1 MKEQTRYWLKTANND
16 LSVIEAILERKD
28 LTPMVAFHAQQAI
41 EKSLKAV
48 LEEKETK
55 VPRTHNLITLKELVE
70 KYLKINIEEEL
81 LTGINETY
89 IDTRYPTD
97 LGLLHSGIPSQRTA
111 GEFSGAAHRIFREVK
126 EFLSD

>member
-48 LEEKETK
+48 LEEKET
-55 VPRTHNLITLKELVE
+55 NQE
-70 KYLKINIEEEL
+70 LKI
-81 LTGINETY
+81 
-89 IDTRYPTD
+89 
-97 LGLLHSGIPSQRTA
+97 S
-111 GEFSGAAHRIFREVK
+111 FSIFYFLEVRIYQN
-126 EFLSD
+126 D

>member
-1 MKEQTRYWLKTANND
+1 MKKQTRYWLKMAHND
-16 LSVIEAILERKD
+16 LSVIEAILERED
-28 LTPMVAFHAQQAI
+28 LTPMVAFHSQQAI

-55 VPRTHNLITLKELVE
+55 IPRIHNLITLKEIVE
-70 KYLKINIEEEL
+70 KYLKLNIEEEL

-97 LGLLHSGIPSQRTA
+97 LGLLPSGIPSQKTA
-111 GEFSGAAHRIFREVK
+111 RKFSSAAHRIFREVK